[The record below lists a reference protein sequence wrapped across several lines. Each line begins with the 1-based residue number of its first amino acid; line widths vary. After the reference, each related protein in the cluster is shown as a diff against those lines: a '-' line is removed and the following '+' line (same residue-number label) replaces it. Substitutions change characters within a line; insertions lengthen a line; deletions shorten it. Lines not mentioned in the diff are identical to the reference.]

1 MEIEILRSLGWC
13 LNGPTSHD
21 FIESYLQL
29 VPFIDSR
36 HHNFLTHF
44 SKALVEQAI
53 TSYDVSQQYH
63 SVIACTAIC
72 CALQYLEVMSSVN
85 SITILCYMKGVSGL
99 NVEDPVT
106 RRLFQTMVELLREF
120 LPGGSVMIDGMSTLS
135 QESPAG
141 IIHHTS
147 TLQDTEAR
155 S

>member
-1 MEIEILRSLGWC
+1 
-13 LNGPTSHD
+13 
-21 FIESYLQL
+21 L

-36 HHNFLTHF
+36 HHNFLNRF
-44 SKALVEQAI
+44 SKALAEQAA
-53 TSYDVSQQYH
+53 TSYNVSQQYH

-72 CALQYLEVMSSVN
+72 CALQYLEVMSLVD
-85 SITILCYMKGVSGL
+85 SITILCYMKCVSGL
-99 NVEDPVT
+99 DVEDPIT

-120 LPGGSVMIDGMSTLS
+120 LPAGLVMIDGISTLS

-147 TLQDTEAR
+147 TVQDTEAR